1 MSYARTRETEP
12 ELRPVLTQLPR
23 LGQQLDLTC
32 MMCGRTVG
40 QIADGKVRQ
49 HAGCAGRLRVD
60 RGILRCCH
68 CGGQVY
74 RDDAAALG

>member
-1 MSYARTRETEP
+1 MRYARTRETET
-12 ELRPVLTQLPR
+12 ELRPVLTRLPR
-23 LGQQLDLTC
+23 PDVQIDLSC

-40 QIADGKVRQ
+40 WVVGRKARQ